1 MRTLMTAGRGA
12 STAIA
17 LPLLFGL
24 CTALGAQQGRG
35 RGAAEPQAPAAPVK
49 PLVPVA
55 TNTVVAHPETYYG
68 ERVTMTASVQ
78 NILSKS
84 AFSVA
89 QKTVGDAAKAK
100 MSGQDVLVLAPK
112 LQAAV
117 TPNAYLTVFGEV
129 VKFDPEEVA
138 KKAKD
143 YKLDLP
149 ADAIEKY
156 RGKPA
161 LIATAVINESFL
173 DLTWRMPP
181 PATPDEEALDRL
193 MKKIQP
199 AFGALRGSIDGSNVD
214 VTTQNA
220 VALKQAFAE
229 VEAIWKSR
237 GKTEPMQWAAD
248 ARKNA
253 EAIETAATTGKWEAA
268 KTAAGPLGQACG
280 TCHTAYRER
289 FDDGSYRIKT
299 SK

>member
-1 MRTLMTAGRGA
+1 MRIMMITGRRA
-12 STAIA
+12 FISLA
-17 LPLLFGL
+17 LTFVCSLFA
-24 CTALGAQQGRG
+24 TLGAQQAGG
-35 RGAAEPQAPAAPVK
+35 RGAEAPATPAK
-49 PLVPVA
+49 PLIPVA
-55 TNTVVAHPETYYG
+55 TNTIAMHPEAYYG

-78 NILSKS
+78 DVLSKS

-89 QKTVGDAAKAK
+89 QKAFGDAAKTKANP
-100 MSGQDVLVLAPK
+100 DVLILAPK
-112 LQAAV
+112 LQAPV
-117 TPNAYLTVFGEV
+117 PPNAYLTVFGEV

-143 YKLDLP
+143 YTLDLP
-149 ADAIEKY
+149 KDVIEKY

-181 PATPDEEALDRL
+181 PAAPDEEALDKL

-199 AFGALRGSIDGSNVD
+199 AFGALRGSIDGSNID
-214 VTTQNA
+214 VTRQNA
-220 VALKQAFAE
+220 AVLKQAFTE
-229 VEAIWKSR
+229 TEAIWKNR
-237 GKTEPMQWAAD
+237 GKTEPMQWAAE

-253 EAIETAATTGKWEAA
+253 EAIETAASTGKWDAA
-268 KTAAGPLGQACG
+268 KTAAGPLGQSCG
-280 TCHTAYRER
+280 QCHTAYRER

>member
-1 MRTLMTAGRGA
+1 MRSMTAGRRPFI
-12 STAIA
+12 SLA
-17 LPLLFGL
+17 LTIV
-24 CTALGAQQGRG
+24 CSAALGAQQAGG
-35 RGAAEPQAPAAPVK
+35 RGAEAPAAPAK
-49 PLVPVA
+49 PLIPVA
-55 TNTVVAHPETYYG
+55 TNTVATHPETYYG

-78 NILSKS
+78 SVLSKS

-89 QKTVGDAAKAK
+89 QKSFGDAAKTK
-100 MSGQDVLVLAPK
+100 TNPDVLILAPK
-112 LQAAV
+112 LQSPV
-117 TPNAYLTVFGEV
+117 SPNAYLTVFGEV

-149 ADAIEKY
+149 ADVIEKY

-181 PATPDEEALDRL
+181 PAMPDEEALDKL
-193 MKKIQP
+193 MKKVQP
-199 AFGALRGSIDGSNVD
+199 AFGALRGSIDASNVD
-214 VTTQNA
+214 VTKQNA
-220 VALKQAFAE
+220 AILKQAFTE
-229 VEAIWKSR
+229 TEAIWKNR
-237 GKTEPMQWAAD
+237 GKAEPMQWAAE

-253 EAIETAATTGKWEAA
+253 EAIETAASTGKWDAA
-268 KTAAGPLGQACG
+268 KTAAGPLGQSCG
-280 TCHTAYRER
+280 QCHTAYRER